1 MFFEAITRLIH
12 TVWNANRDEEF
23 LEHQGEVCVR
33 ESLKFRW
40 ISSFLGESKFKMIL
54 LRQVFSGLLGVT
66 AVSENV
72 QVTGQHLRQILAEF
86 WFA

>member
-1 MFFEAITRLIH
+1 
-12 TVWNANRDEEF
+12 
-23 LEHQGEVCVR
+23 
-33 ESLKFRW
+33 
-40 ISSFLGESKFKMIL
+40 MIL

-86 WFA
+86 GLLETLEGPPVDSRTCSGRSWDCSAEIWFAKGVHCEQSWTSEP

>member
-12 TVWNANRDEEF
+12 TVWTANRDEEF

-40 ISSFLGESKFKMIL
+40 FFSFLGLVESKFKMIL

-66 AVSENV
+66 AVSE
-72 QVTGQHLRQILAEF
+72 TSI
-86 WFA
+86 